1 MWNINP
7 AIAINMSERFHVA
20 IVQNEVT
27 RLVRSNTRE
36 VLDCAEALRFLIG
49 DKLDVNMKRDIK
61 VSA

>member
-1 MWNINP
+1 
-7 AIAINMSERFHVA
+7 MSERFHVA

-61 VSA
+61 VSD